1 MMTSIQLD
9 PDPLGCSKFEQNQH
23 LLQRQHPQQRQRQN
37 KLFTQPG
44 ESATTPIAIPSAMP
58 IRSSPLNQKTSF
70 KNYHLQSKNHKNPS
84 FSSSPSP
91 NSMGYKT
98 SNPHSKPYQPSR
110 RSFSTSSSLKQASIN
125 ITSIKKST
133 RSTSSSSLLS
143 LSKSPSPSSSFLES
157 NSVPSTKKYSRF
169 SDDESNYV
177 LMKRKSSAHPLS
189 SNDMEEDIPVY
200 DYFYTNNSN
209 NHNGLEFESSLS
221 FKSPWRPKS
230 FLTRT
235 LSSSS
240 TNSIESTDS
249 EISIRSEIPLESP
262 FASSTTSSTNTL
274 AVPKINSKN
283 TNDSSDSLLKVL
295 KRNDNKAPI
304 QHSKDNLVSNLTNS
318 LKNWKSQL
326 INYSLS
332 LTPRMTDDV
341 LPLPTSTKA
350 NEVTN
355 IETPVIDSPST
366 ELKTYSINS
375 NINYDDSIVR
385 LPQFHNFKNR
395 DERINSQFLR
405 LYAQDYNA
413 RSTNLLPNTYTNDEF
428 IQLYNK
434 SEGVRNFHQ
443 NFNFYKISNMSK
455 DKLWNSVILIPRND
469 PIPNG
474 TIEYQNYIFIGDD
487 NKFAKNSLTRLNGD
501 YLPWSNRSS
510 ISYKPAGELPGMK
523 PRINGLA
530 PSSGTTKAQFTIKGW
545 CNRRWVDCS
554 KTDDDD
560 DDDEIINH

>member
-91 NSMGYKT
+91 NSMSYKT
-98 SNPHSKPYQPSR
+98 SNSHSKPYQPSR

-143 LSKSPSPSSSFLES
+143 LSKSLSPSSSFLES

-189 SNDMEEDIPVY
+189 SNDMEEEIPVY

-274 AVPKINSKN
+274 AIPKINSKN

-295 KRNDNKAPI
+295 KRNDKAPI

-405 LYAQDYNA
+405 LYAQDFNA